1 MCFLF
6 NSFIFI
12 TLLQYLFV
20 EVKIEEVNLSGTP
33 VTHLP
38 RNFVFSPKL
47 QKLVVEGCPLVSP
60 PIEVCERGIT
70 FIRKYLDE
78 LKRDGGVRRGRIK
91 ILVMGITKAGKTSLV
106 EALESGNPFLA
117 ELDER
122 TVGVEETTMK
132 LDDKIECK
140 LLDCGGHKAY
150 MLTNQLMVSDNSLA
164 LIVVDGSLY
173 QFTAQCFRCYI
184 GDFLQILYERNSRAH
199 VAVVVSKVD
208 LMANMSREEMSR
220 KWNEH
225 LHTRLRQFLEIR
237 QVQIKRMAAT
247 IAASD
252 SRENKYVSE
261 HLQFLKSQQI
271 TVEEKVI
278 LTSAATLEGV
288 VSLKDRLRQLCV
300 DERLLPSLHTEL
312 PSSWVTVEDKLVIAQ
327 PHTSVPITD
336 VSYAMQVC
344 TEHGLT
350 EEMCLEL
357 LIYLNRVGSI
367 LYYSYQKT
375 LSQVLFP
382 VPSFV
387 VNVLKAVFRHDH
399 HLLEY
404 DYRFI
409 GADIGPKQFEEM
421 KSDLVCNG
429 IARVS
434 MLLALWSEFHL
445 TADCHLDVFIK
456 LFLALDFA
464 YLTGSS
470 DVVVQELAD
479 TLGRHAITSTVS
491 MSTDTISTT
500 SDSSI
505 DIDTIST
512 TSDSSIDIDT
522 ISTTSDSSIDIDTIS
537 TTSDSYNQMRGESQQ
552 ADQASRYKELICK
565 LKQHNVGL
573 LLPWLLN
580 DKEPDDV
587 SQRWCAD
594 VAYGVMQVVVD
605 YSFAYDCPLGLF
617 ERLSARCHRHHP
629 NYIRHWSSGLL
640 MCYGAM
646 SLLFSCSKNTSPGF
660 LRLSARVVKSHHSVG
675 RLWHVLL
682 RCVSDVEDLL
692 QSVPGVLFDRS
703 ICSESLTTTSISSLP
718 NQHRHVILN
727 EKWGSFA
734 VETIAGSFTGEM
746 SEHVEVMKQ
755 GKQLIQILSD
765 MKHKMCVICVLY
777 LFSVSK
783 CKGRYSSVSSCFTSK
798 W

>member
-1 MCFLF
+1 MYYNLYNICC
-6 NSFIFI
+6 
-12 TLLQYLFV
+12 YLFV
-20 EVKIEEVNLSGTP
+20 EVKIEQVWLQGTS
-33 VTHLP
+33 VTYLP
-38 RNFVFSPKL
+38 RKFVFSPKL
-47 QKLVVEGCPLVSP
+47 KELEVDYCPLVSP
-60 PIEVCERGIT
+60 PIEVCKRGISS
-70 FIRKYLDE
+70 IRKYLDE
-78 LKRDGGVRRGRIK
+78 LESEGGVRRGRIK

-117 ELDER
+117 EPDER

-173 QFTAQCFRCYI
+173 QFTAQCFHYNI
-184 GDFLQILYERNSRAH
+184 GDFLQTLYERNSRAH

-208 LMANMSREEMSR
+208 LMVDMSREEMSR

-247 IAASD
+247 IAAGD
-252 SRENKYVSE
+252 SHENKYVSE
-261 HLQFLKSQQI
+261 RLQFFESQRI

-278 LTSAATLEGV
+278 LTSAATHEGV

-312 PSSWVTVEDKLVIAQ
+312 PSSWVTVEDKLVIPQ
-327 PHTSVPITD
+327 PDTSVPITD

-344 TEHGLT
+344 AEHGLT
-350 EEMCLEL
+350 EERCLEL

-382 VPSFV
+382 VSPFV

-404 DYRFI
+404 DSRFI
-409 GADIGPKQFEEM
+409 GADIDPNQFAELR
-421 KSDLVCNG
+421 SDLVCNG

-445 TADCHLDVFIK
+445 TADGHVDVFIK
-456 LFLALDFA
+456 LFLALDLA

-470 DVVVQELAD
+470 DVVVQELSD
-479 TLGRHAITSTVS
+479 TLGRHEITSTVS

-500 SDSSI
+500 SESSNQA
-505 DIDTIST
+505 
-512 TSDSSIDIDT
+512 
-522 ISTTSDSSIDIDTIS
+522 
-537 TTSDSYNQMRGESQQ
+537 NQMDSC
-552 ADQASRYKELICK
+552 KELICK

-580 DKEPDDV
+580 DKEPNDV
-587 SQRWCAD
+587 SQLWCAD
-594 VAYGVMQVVVD
+594 VADGVMQVVVE
-605 YSFAYDCPLGLF
+605 YSFAYNCPLGLF
-617 ERLSARCHRHHP
+617 ERLSARCHHHHP

-640 MCYGAM
+640 MCYGAVT
-646 SLLFSCSKNTSPGF
+646 LLFSCSKNTSPGF
-660 LRLSARVVKSHHSVG
+660 LRLSARVVKSHHTVG

-692 QSVPGVLFDRS
+692 QSVPGVLFGRS
-703 ICSESLTTTSISSLP
+703 ICSESSSTTSISSLP
-718 NQHRHVILN
+718 SQRKHIVPN
-727 EKWGSFA
+727 ERWGPFA
-734 VETIAGSFTGEM
+734 VETVQGKYSPEM
-746 SEHVEVMKQ
+746 NKHVSAIVQ
-755 GKQLIQILSD
+755 GKQQIQI
-765 MKHKMCVICVLY
+765 HVL
-777 LFSVSK
+777 
-783 CKGRYSSVSSCFTSK
+783 CFVGT
-798 W
+798 

>member
-1 MCFLF
+1 MCYNLY
-6 NSFIFI
+6 NICC
-12 TLLQYLFV
+12 YLFV
-20 EVKIEEVNLSGTP
+20 EVNIEEVWLQGTT
-33 VTHLP
+33 VTYLP
-38 RNFVFSPKL
+38 RKFVFSPKL
-47 QKLVVEGCPLVSP
+47 QELVVLGCPLVSP
-60 PIEVCERGIT
+60 PIEVCVQGISS
-70 FIRKYLDE
+70 IREYLDE
-78 LKRDGGVRRGRIK
+78 LERDGGVRRGRIK

-106 EALESGNPFLA
+106 EALESGSPFLA
-117 ELDER
+117 EPDER
-122 TVGVEETTMK
+122 TIGVKEKTMK

-164 LIVVDGSLY
+164 LIVVDSSLY
-173 QFTAQCFRCYI
+173 QFTAQCFRCNI

-208 LMANMSREEMSR
+208 LMVDMSREEMSR

-225 LHTRLRQFLEIR
+225 LHTHLCQFLEIR
-237 QVQIKRMAAT
+237 QFQIKRMDAT

-252 SRENKYVSE
+252 SHENKYVSKR
-261 HLQFLKSQQI
+261 LQFFETQQI
-271 TVEEKVI
+271 TVEERVI
-278 LTSAATLEGV
+278 LTSAATHEGV
-288 VSLKDRLRQLCV
+288 VSLKDRLRELCG

-312 PSSWVTVEDKLVIAQ
+312 PSSWVTVEDKLVKAQ

-344 TEHGLT
+344 AEHGLT

-382 VPSFV
+382 VLPFV

-409 GADIGPKQFEEM
+409 GAGIGPKHFEEM

-434 MLLALWSEFHL
+434 LLLALWSEFHL
-445 TADCHLDVFIK
+445 IADCHVDMFIM
-456 LFLALDFA
+456 LFLALDLA
-464 YLTGSS
+464 YLIGSS
-470 DVVVQELAD
+470 DVVVEELSD
-479 TLGRHAITSTVS
+479 TLGRHEITSTVS

-500 SDSSI
+500 SDL
-505 DIDTIST
+505 
-512 TSDSSIDIDT
+512 
-522 ISTTSDSSIDIDTIS
+522 
-537 TTSDSYNQMRGESQQ
+537 YNQMRGENQQ
-552 ADQASRYKELICK
+552 ADQMDSCKELICK
-565 LKQHNVGL
+565 LKEHNVGL

-580 DKEPDDV
+580 DAEPGDV
-587 SQRWCAD
+587 SQLWCAD
-594 VAYGVMQVVVD
+594 VADGVMQVAVE
-605 YSFAYDCPLGLF
+605 YSFAYSCPLGLF

-629 NYIRHWSSGLL
+629 NYICHWSSGLL
-640 MCYGAM
+640 MRYGAVT
-646 SLLFSCSKNTSPGF
+646 LLFSCSKNTSPGF
-660 LRLSARVVKSHHSVG
+660 LRLSARIFKSHHSVG

-703 ICSESLTTTSISSLP
+703 ICCESFSSTSISLCP
-718 NQHRHVILN
+718 NQPKHIVPN
-727 EKWGSFA
+727 ERWGPFA
-734 VETIAGSFTGEM
+734 VETVMGNYSPEM
-746 SEHVEVMKQ
+746 NKHVEAIVQ
-755 GKQLIQILSD
+755 GKQQIQVHVLCLFVQNVGC
-765 MKHKMCVICVLY
+765 MCVLY

-783 CKGRYSSVSSCFTSK
+783 CKGRYSSLGCCFI
-798 W
+798 

>member
-1 MCFLF
+1 MCFPF

-20 EVKIEEVNLSGTP
+20 EVKIEKVDLSGSP

-47 QKLVVEGCPLVSP
+47 QELDVEGCPLVSP
-60 PIEVCERGIT
+60 PIEVCDRGIT

-78 LKRDGGVRRGRIK
+78 LERDGGVRRGRIK

-122 TVGVEETTMK
+122 TIGVEETTMK
-132 LDDKIECK
+132 LDDKVECK

-173 QFTAQCFRCYI
+173 QFTAQCFRCHI

-225 LHTRLRQFLEIR
+225 LHARLRQFLEIR

-247 IAASD
+247 IAAGD
-252 SRENKYVSE
+252 SHENKYVSE
-261 HLQFLKSQQI
+261 RLQFLKSQQI

-288 VSLKDRLRQLCV
+288 VSLKDRLRQLCG

-312 PSSWVTVEDKLVIAQ
+312 PSSWVTVEDKLVIPQ
-327 PHTSVPITD
+327 PDTSVPITD

-357 LIYLNRVGSI
+357 LIYLNKVGSI

-421 KSDLVCNG
+421 KCDLVCNG

-445 TADCHLDVFIK
+445 TADRHLDVFIK

-479 TLGRHAITSTVS
+479 TLGRHASTSTVS
-491 MSTDTISTT
+491 MST
-500 SDSSI
+500 
-505 DIDTIST
+505 
-512 TSDSSIDIDT
+512 
-522 ISTTSDSSIDIDTIS
+522 DTIS

-587 SQRWCAD
+587 SQLWSAD
-594 VAYGVMQVVVD
+594 VADGVMQVVVD

-617 ERLSARCHRHHP
+617 ERLSARCHCHHP
-629 NYIRHWSSGLL
+629 TYIRHWSSGLL
-640 MCYGAM
+640 MYYGAV
-646 SLLFSCSKNTSPGF
+646 SLLFSSSKNTSPGF

-692 QSVPGVLFDRS
+692 QSVPGGLFDRS

-755 GKQLIQILSD
+755 GK
-765 MKHKMCVICVLY
+765 
-777 LFSVSK
+777 
-783 CKGRYSSVSSCFTSK
+783 
-798 W
+798 